1 MRTRAK
7 RKFGGFLSKG
17 LPPRLRHAAKWKNC
31 GWKRPLVTPSE
42 MEKICSAAF
51 QPAFSEGKV
60 VESGKG
66 KALANAQEFSDFIKL
81 MSMSGRNGY
90 SHRRGEGMPI
100 VPPK

>member
-1 MRTRAK
+1 
-7 RKFGGFLSKG
+7 
-17 LPPRLRHAAKWKNC
+17 
-31 GWKRPLVTPSE
+31 

-90 SHRRGEGMPI
+90 SHCQRSLKVYQQGT
-100 VPPK
+100 K